1 MKRILMI
8 FSFVSVSLFSFC
20 QIIEPEFAYECGI
33 LNNDNTLTICEKSNA
48 KITCKAGA
56 SIYLTGIGKI
66 KTRYQVANP
75 NSNVIINKSDTI
87 TIICKSMSNTMDP
100 HQVIKVYLLESKKK
114 YRQVKIAEAGTFTGA
129 EIMGDNLPFN
139 ATKYGNTNTCYKIT
153 LINYPEGEY
162 AISVLNPTVFN
173 CFSIKN

>member
-8 FSFVSVSLFSFC
+8 FSFISVSLFSFC
-20 QIIEPEFAYECGI
+20 QSIEPEFTYECGI
-33 LNNDNTLTICEKSNA
+33 LNNDNTLTICEKCNA
-48 KITCKAGA
+48 KITSKASA
-56 SIYLTGIGKI
+56 SMYLTGIGKI
-66 KTRYQVANP
+66 KTRYQVSNA

-87 TIICKSMSNTMDP
+87 TIICKSMSNIMDP
-100 HQVIKVYLLESKKK
+100 HQVIKVYALESKKK
-114 YRQVKIAEAGTFTGA
+114 YRQVQIGEVGTFTGS
-129 EIMGDNLPFN
+129 EVMGDNLPFN

-162 AISVLNPTVFN
+162 AISVLNPMVFN